1 LYIRHDRL
9 RQHDMS
15 GERKTALRRFRKT
28 PRFYPLSN
36 HREVMLPLCGR
47 TWLASSSSMLP
58 AYGYRS
64 MTWSSRWT
72 RTICGNYGAVLLSY
86 YPFWVLTILPRFTF
100 ICNVSGRVC
109 GVAFGQQL
117 NMYSRDL
124 RRLKKH
130 YFYKYKTETAGLQ
143 RIYVMGFTLTGNA
156 RRKLA
161 VQVCRREGSVTCLR
175 DERNMG
181 STAYIY
187 PLTVWLTS
195 VIYAVWPL
203 ARWFGEESGISLRL
217 WPCLFRTTLLLA
229 LIIH

>member
-1 LYIRHDRL
+1 MRGRRRCAAFVNPPNFTHCPIIKKSSCPSAEEPDL
-9 RQHDMS
+9 RVH
-15 GERKTALRRFRKT
+15 LR
-28 PRFYPLSN
+28 
-36 HREVMLPLCGR
+36 CC
-47 TWLASSSSMLP
+47 LP
-58 AYGYRS
+58 ADTYRS

-100 ICNVSGRVC
+100 IFNVSGRVC

-117 NMYSRDL
+117 NMCSRDL

-161 VQVCRREGSVTCLR
+161 VQVCRREGWWLGRSVTCLR

-187 PLTVWLTS
+187 PLTDLCDLCSVTTGQVIRWRKQHLFETLTLPFF
-195 VIYAVWPL
+195 V
-203 ARWFGEESGISLRL
+203 
-217 WPCLFRTTLLLA
+217 LLCYL
-229 LIIH
+229 H